1 MIKPSNSNFNVH
13 PTFNS
18 AKQSAQMEFHA
29 IAPMYIAY
37 GTIFLVSLFGNSFII
52 HIIRTDKSMKTAIN
66 YLILNQASV
75 DILITFIFLMDT
87 VRVNSYQGWWFGG
100 NMGNFTCKLC
110 HASFYFLPSF
120 SLFLLVA
127 IAVDRFYAVTRPFD
141 RTPIS
146 RHVKKVILTLWIFSL
161 ILSAL
166 VFANGHLETK
176 KESYLCHTHSPL
188 KYSNGKELNV
198 ISLTLAVVIPMTL
211 LAVLYT
217 RICIKLWSRQAP
229 GEGASQ
235 NQRQLQF
242 KL

>member
-1 MIKPSNSNFNVH
+1 
-13 PTFNS
+13 
-18 AKQSAQMEFHA
+18 
-29 IAPMYIAY
+29 
-37 GTIFLVSLFGNSFII
+37 
-52 HIIRTDKSMKTAIN
+52 
-66 YLILNQASV
+66 
-75 DILITFIFLMDT
+75 MDT
-87 VRVNSYQGWWFGG
+87 VRVNSYQGWWFGR

-127 IAVDRFYAVTRPFD
+127 IAVDRFYAVARPFD

-198 ISLTLAVVIPMTL
+198 ISLTPCRCHPYDAFGSSIHKNMHQTMVTSSTRRKSQSKPTPTSSYSDSKKGYPDNDRNRCFIRHLLGSFLCNNGTVTSWICAKQGSSIFSLVIGL
-211 LAVLYT
+211 LQWHQSL
-217 RICIKLWSRQAP
+217 RLF
-229 GEGASQ
+229 
-235 NQRQLQF
+235 L
-242 KL
+242 L

>member
-52 HIIRTDKSMKTAIN
+52 HIIRTDKSMKTAIY
-66 YLILNQASV
+66 YLISNQASV
-75 DILITFIFLMDT
+75 DILITFIYLMDT

-141 RTPIS
+141 RTPIF
-146 RHVKKVILTLWIFSL
+146 RHVKKSNFDIMDFL
-161 ILSAL
+161 
-166 VFANGHLETK
+166 
-176 KESYLCHTHSPL
+176 THSFGTGFC
-188 KYSNGKELNV
+188 KRASRDQKG
-198 ISLTLAVVIPMTL
+198 IL
-211 LAVLYT
+211 LVSYT
-217 RICIKLWSRQAP
+217 YPPEI
-229 GEGASQ
+229 
-235 NQRQLQF
+235 F
-242 KL
+242 